1 MKGLNPSHAAG
12 IDNLSCK
19 LLKDVGDI
27 LARLIS
33 LLCDL
38 SMELNSFPRSCK
50 FPIFKLFFK
59 KGFKLILKTTA
70 LFHYCL
76 SYKKY
81 WNHCSVKAHKFLRKD
96 KIIHRFQSGFWKH
109 YTTNIC
115 LRNLTDKI
123 TTGFERNLFTEM
135 ILVEL
140 EKGLETIDHQIL
152 LQKMKY
158 LDFLKNVIVWLKFYF
173 SKRKYKT
180 DINTSYSSQTNLICG
195 VLEGSILGLF
205 LFLLYLIDLL
215 QAIVSD

>member
-1 MKGLNPSHAAG
+1 
-12 IDNLSCK
+12 
-19 LLKDVGDI
+19 
-27 LARLIS
+27 
-33 LLCDL
+33 
-38 SMELNSFPRSCK
+38 
-50 FPIFKLFFK
+50 
-59 KGFKLILKTTA
+59 
-70 LFHYCL
+70 
-76 SYKKY
+76 
-81 WNHCSVKAHKFLRKD
+81 
-96 KIIHRFQSGFWKH
+96 
-109 YTTNIC
+109 
-115 LRNLTDKI
+115 
-123 TTGFERNLFTEM
+123 M